1 MLPSGNLPTPTPIE
15 TLARRARAQET
26 GALDEL
32 LRVSRPGLLRQ
43 ASRLVR
49 DADAAQDIVQ
59 ETLMRLHANIGKLLE
74 PAAFWVWAT
83 TILRREAN
91 DYFHKEKRY
100 VHDSIDRGDSGP
112 EEDNDPD
119 RSADSREMR
128 SEMDGYLRRLRHEDR
143 NLLSLFYWREFEV
156 AEIAAM
162 HGVAVGA
169 VKVRLFR
176 ARNRLRELLVESE
189 REIFSH

>member
-1 MLPSGNLPTPTPIE
+1 MLPSGNSPTPIE
-15 TLARRARAQET
+15 MLARRARAQED
-26 GALDEL
+26 GALEEL
-32 LRVSRPGLLRQ
+32 LRISRPGLLRQ
-43 ASRLVR
+43 AARLVG

-59 ETLMRLHANIGKLLE
+59 ETLMRLHANIGKLVE

-100 VHDSIDRGDSGP
+100 VHDSVDRGDGWP
-112 EEDNDPD
+112 EPADDPD
-119 RSADSREMR
+119 RSAGSREMR
-128 SEMDGYLRRLRHEDR
+128 EEMDGYLRRLRHEDR
-143 NLLSLFYWREFEV
+143 NLLSLFYWREFDV

-176 ARNRLRELLVESE
+176 ARNRLRDLLAAA
-189 REIFSH
+189 